1 MSFDNNHF
9 DDAADYNYFCNGPTN
24 HGTFAGTCKNC
35 GIVWEFK
42 NYEVIPVPYP
52 HGTSRQCKR
61 AWIISSALSAT
72 HFICLDLKTRFS
84 ALRSFLP
91 RFP

>member
-35 GIVWEFK
+35 GIIWEFK

-52 HGTSRQCKR
+52 HGTCPNCRQWV
-61 AWIISSALSAT
+61 AV
-72 HFICLDLKTRFS
+72 F
-84 ALRSFLP
+84 
-91 RFP
+91 